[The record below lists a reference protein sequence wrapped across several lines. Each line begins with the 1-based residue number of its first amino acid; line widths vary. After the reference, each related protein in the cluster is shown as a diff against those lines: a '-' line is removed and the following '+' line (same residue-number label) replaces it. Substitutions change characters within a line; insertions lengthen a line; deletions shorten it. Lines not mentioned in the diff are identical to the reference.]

1 MTSSAKTAMPP
12 KRPTHEHRV
21 LYVVVTLLVVLALGF
36 CGTWLYLQHARQL
49 DREVSYFRLPSL
61 AVSRNGHSMSA
72 TFAVKTNGNDAN
84 WGGQNKRALEQVMT
98 KVLMDA
104 DPQRVH
110 APGGLQKLQET
121 LKTSINDALHT
132 DKVQEV
138 LITDFL
144 VSEGDL

>member
-1 MTSSAKTAMPP
+1 MTFSAKTAMPP
-12 KRPTHEHRV
+12 KRPAHEHRV

-36 CGTWLYLQHARQL
+36 CGTWFYLQHARQL
-49 DREVSYFRLPSL
+49 DREVSYFRLPSV

-72 TFAVKTNGNDAN
+72 TVAIKTSGTDAN
-84 WGGQNKRALEQVMT
+84 WGAQNKRALEQVMT
-98 KVLMDA
+98 QVLMDA
-104 DPQRVH
+104 DPQRTH